1 MQRRWRTKLYAPL
14 RQWFAGRFEDYSE
27 IQKAALPHTLA
38 GENTLILA
46 PTGSGKT
53 LAAFL
58 SVLARLGEAAE
69 QAKLDNAVQVVYV
82 SPLRSLN
89 RDMERNL
96 AGPLAAVNEAL
107 PAERQLRMEI
117 RTGDTS
123 DEDRARM
130 TRKRPHLLLT
140 TPESLSSLLSQQPWK
155 EGLRPFAVIVD
166 EIHSF
171 CESKRGS
178 LLALALE
185 RLEARA
191 GRPLQRIGLSATA
204 APLSEVTRLLVG
216 PGNCAVAASPAQKI
230 HRLDIAPVPH
240 ETYLP
245 AAGFNPYRVA
255 HVTAELVERARC
267 SLIFTQTRSAAEK
280 LGLALKVLLPELDD
294 EIEVHHASLDRA
306 KRLWVEDQLAE
317 GKLRAVVCSSSL
329 EMGVDFRGVDQVLLM
344 GAPRGVS
351 RALQRLGRG
360 GHRVGGVAA
369 GALVPLSLP
378 DLLECIAIRDA
389 VKAGRLDNL
398 RVPQAPLD
406 VLAQVLLGMAVE
418 RPWDEEEAFAL
429 VRRAGPY
436 GSLSRADYDAV
447 LEYLSGGGKVLSGE
461 GEYGKIKREGGQ
473 FRVASRRVARTY
485 YQNIGTISDDYAVRV
500 VTKNQRRLG
509 DVEESFLSGLQPGE
523 AFIIAGQSVAV
534 KRIHG
539 GVAVVEPAKGERVRT
554 PRWMGGKMSLTSRL
568 AQEEL
573 RLRKDLRA
581 AFEQGGKAA
590 CVDCLRKQWDVDR
603 ANAERAAVYVER
615 QWEAAPVPVDTPVQ
629 VEVIRDGRSQLY
641 IFHSVAGRGVNRSMI
656 WTLSHRLGQEYGSIV
671 GNFDDHTFLLSFAA
685 RRAPALEVLR
695 GCFAPNGFGGA
706 GFGADLQAALEKTEL
721 LGHKFRP
728 VCETGQ
734 LLARRNSSANRS
746 AKRAATWS
754 GRLLFE
760 TFRKYEPEHPLLRE
774 AVREVVED
782 DLDRES
788 AVAQAEKIYKAEWE
802 VYALPR
808 PSPFAIPLFAAF
820 NREALVKQDPDA
832 ALDEIVNRLYE
843 QWQSQ

>member
-1 MQRRWRTKLYAPL
+1 MQARWRNKLYPPL
-14 RQWFAGRFEDYSE
+14 RAWFDDRFPAFSD
-27 IQKAALPHTLA
+27 IQREALPHTLA
-38 GENTLILA
+38 GESTLILA

-58 SVLARLGEAAE
+58 SVLSQLGKQAE
-69 QAKLDNAVQVVYV
+69 KGQLRSAVYVVYV

-96 AGPLAAVNEAL
+96 QLPLAAVNASLPEA
-107 PAERQLRMEI
+107 RQLRMEI

-123 DEDRARM
+123 EADRQRM
-130 TRKRPHLLLT
+130 TRRPPHLLLT
-140 TPESLSSLLSQQPWK
+140 TPESLSSLLSQKPWQ
-155 EGLRPFAVIVD
+155 EVLRARTVIVD

-178 LLALALE
+178 LLALCLE
-185 RLEARA
+185 RLEERT
-191 GRPLQRIGLSATA
+191 PEPIQRIGLSATA
-204 APLSEVTRLLVG
+204 SPVEEVQELLAG
-216 PGNCAVAASPAQKI
+216 ARHCALAQVPVAKI

-240 ETYLP
+240 EIYLP

-255 HVTAELVERARC
+255 HVTAELVEKAQC
-267 SLIFTQTRSAAEK
+267 SLVFTQTRSAAEK
-280 LGLALKVLLPELDD
+280 LGLALKVLLPELD
-294 EIEVHHASLDRA
+294 EQIEVHHASLDRE
-306 KRLWVEDQLAE
+306 KRLRVEDQLAE
-317 GKLRAVVCSSSL
+317 GKLKAVVCSSSL

-369 GALVPLSLP
+369 GSLVPLSLP

-389 VKAGRLDNL
+389 VRAGRLDAQRIPRN
-398 RVPQAPLD
+398 ALD

-418 RPWDEEEAFAL
+418 GECEIERAYQL

-436 GSLSRADYDAV
+436 RNLLREDFNAV
-447 LEYLSGGGKVLSGE
+447 LEYLAGGGKVLGGE
-461 GEYGKIKREGGQ
+461 KEYGKIVLTATH
-473 FRVASRRVARTY
+473 FRVASRRVARAY

-509 DVEESFLSGLQPGE
+509 DVEESFISSLQPGE
-523 AFIIAGQSVAV
+523 AFIIAGQSVTV

-539 GVAVVEPAKGERVRT
+539 GVAVVEPAQGERVKT
-554 PRWMGGKMSLTSRL
+554 PRWMGGKMSLTARL

-573 RLRKDLRA
+573 RLRRDLRE
-581 AFEQGGKAA
+581 AFAQGGETA
-590 CVDCLRKQWDVDR
+590 CIRVLREKWDVDE
-603 ANAERAAVYVER
+603 ANAARAARYVAR
-615 QWEAAPVPVDTPVQ
+615 QSEAAPVPVGSPVQ
-629 VEVIRDGRSQLY
+629 VEVVRENRSLLY

-656 WTLSHRLGQEYGSIV
+656 WTISHRLGESYGSIV
-671 GNFDDHTFLLSFAA
+671 GNFDDHNFLLSFAA
-685 RRAPALEVLR
+685 KRAPALDKIRECLHPE
-695 GCFAPNGFGGA
+695 GFAE
-706 GFGADLQAALEKTEL
+706 DLKASLEKTEL

-734 LLARRNSSANRS
+734 LLARRNAGANR
-746 AKRAATWS
+746 AEKRASTWS

-774 AVREVVED
+774 AVREVLED
-782 DLDRES
+782 DLDRDA
-788 AVAQAEKIYKAEWE
+788 AVAQAAAMFSCEWE
-802 VYALPR
+802 VYPLPR

-820 NREALVKQDPDA
+820 NREALIKQDPET
-832 ALDEIVNRLYE
+832 ALDEIVSRLYD
-843 QWQSQ
+843 QWQNPT